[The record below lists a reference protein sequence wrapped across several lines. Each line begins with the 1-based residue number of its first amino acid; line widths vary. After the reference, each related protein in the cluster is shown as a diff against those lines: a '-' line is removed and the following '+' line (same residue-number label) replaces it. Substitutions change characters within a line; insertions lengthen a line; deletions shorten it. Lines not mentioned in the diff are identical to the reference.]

1 MSRPEARFKKKQPES
16 KRSSTGR
23 LYILSAP
30 SGAGKTTL
38 CQEILKNFPAIRYSI
53 SHPTRLPR
61 PGEKD
66 GVDYFFITEEGF
78 INGIQEGSWAE
89 WAKVHDNYYG
99 TSSKFLNKTLLSGSD
114 ILLDIDVQGTMQIIK
129 QYPDAITIFIMPPSL
144 EKLNQRLRD
153 RGTDSDEVI
162 EKRLQNA
169 KEEIERK
176 GIYKHTV
183 VNDQLEKAKQELFQ
197 IIHQYQTS

>member
-1 MSRPEARFKKKQPES
+1 MTDPEARLIENQPES
-16 KRSSTGR
+16 NRSSSGR

-38 CQEILKNFPAIRYSI
+38 CQEILKHFPTIRYSI
-53 SHPTRLPR
+53 SHTTRLPR

-66 GVDYFFITEEGF
+66 GVDYFFITEEEF
-78 INGIQEGSWAE
+78 VNGIQEGLWAE

-99 TSSKFLNKTLLSGSD
+99 TSSPFLDKILLSGSD

-176 GIYKHTV
+176 SIYKHTV

>member
-1 MSRPEARFKKKQPES
+1 MNHPEARLKKKQPES

-23 LYILSAP
+23 LFILSAP

-38 CQEILKNFPAIRYSI
+38 CQEILKHFPAIRYSI
-53 SHPTRLPR
+53 SHTTRLPR
-61 PGEKD
+61 PGERD
-66 GVDYFFITEEGF
+66 GVDYYFITEEEF
-78 INGIQEGSWAE
+78 VNGIQEGSWAE

-99 TSSKFLNKTLLSGSD
+99 TSNRFLDKILLSGYD
-114 ILLDIDVQGTMQIIK
+114 VLLDIDVQGTIQIMK

-144 EKLNQRLRD
+144 EKLNQRLRL

-162 EKRLQNA
+162 EKRIQNA

-176 GIYKHTV
+176 GIYQHTV

>member
-1 MSRPEARFKKKQPES
+1 MSHPEARLKKKQPES
-16 KRSSTGR
+16 KQSSSGR
-23 LYILSAP
+23 LFILSAP

-38 CQEILKNFPAIRYSI
+38 CQEILKHFPAIRYSI
-53 SHPTRLPR
+53 SHTTRMPR
-61 PGEKD
+61 LGEKD
-66 GVDYFFITEEGF
+66 GVDYYFITEEEF
-78 INGIQEGSWAE
+78 INGIQKGSWAE

-99 TSSKFLNKTLLSGSD
+99 TSSRFLDNILISGSD
-114 ILLDIDVQGTMQIIK
+114 VLLDIDVQGTIKIMK

-144 EKLNQRLRD
+144 EKLNQRLRL

-169 KEEIERK
+169 KKEIDRK
-176 GIYKHTV
+176 NLYRHIV
-183 VNDQLEKAKQELFQ
+183 VNDRLEKAKQELFQ

>member
-1 MSRPEARFKKKQPES
+1 MTDPEARLIENQPES
-16 KRSSTGR
+16 KRSSSGR

-38 CQEILKNFPAIRYSI
+38 CQEILKHFSTIRYSI
-53 SHPTRLPR
+53 SHTTRLPR

-66 GVDYFFITEEGF
+66 GVDYFFITEEEF
-78 INGIQEGSWAE
+78 VNGIQEGSWAE

-99 TSSKFLNKTLLSGSD
+99 TSSRFLDNILLSGSD
-114 ILLDIDVQGTMQIIK
+114 ILLDIDVQGTMKIIK